1 MKSRFATWATLALLA
16 AAPSAIADTSAPPA
30 PKEESKEAALPS
42 VKPEEFAKTLLGA
55 WRQDIDQG
63 GAKGHAITTYLE
75 DGKATSSAHF
85 EAGDKELNITA
96 KAKWTLE
103 GNSLKVEITESSMPE
118 MMPAGTKIEQTI
130 VSLSEKEFRY
140 VQDGKEITEKR
151 VKPEAEKAVPAK

>member
-1 MKSRFATWATLALLA
+1 MKSRLFIPATLALFA
-16 AAPSAIADTSAPPA
+16 AALPAFAEPTIPTEPKEA
-30 PKEESKEAALPS
+30 PKEVAAPS
-42 VKPEEFAKTLLGA
+42 VKPEEFTKTLLGA

-63 GAKGHAITTYLE
+63 EAKGHAITTYLE

-103 GNSLKVEITESSMPE
+103 GNKLKVEITESSMPE

-140 VQDGKEITEKR
+140 IQDGKEITEKR
-151 VKPEAEKAVPAK
+151 LKAETEKAVPAK

>member
-1 MKSRFATWATLALLA
+1 MKSRFATLATLALLA

-30 PKEESKEAALPS
+30 PKESKEAPLPS

-63 GAKGHAITTYLE
+63 EAKGHAITTYLE

-103 GNSLKVEITESSMPE
+103 GNKLKVEITESSMPE

-151 VKPEAEKAVPAK
+151 VKAEPEKAVPAK